1 MLKIY
6 LKPGREKSVRKFHPW
21 IFSGAVERLE
31 GEAQTGAEVAVFS
44 KKDAFLARG
53 FYSKHSQ
60 ICTRLFRWQDEPVD
74 ADFICGRIAEA
85 VRLRKSM
92 IQGETNAYRVINA
105 EGDGLPG
112 LIIDRYADTLVVGF
126 SNAGIENFRSEIVNF
141 LKNEFSPVTIFERS
155 DSQHRREEKLPTIRQ
170 TLSGDEV
177 SENVEILENG
187 MRFLAD
193 VSGGQKTGFFLDQ
206 RDNRALAKT
215 LAQDKSVLNGF
226 AYSGGFTVAALK
238 GGASSVVSVD
248 SSKPALEIARKNM
261 ALNDFAVDDAAF
273 VAADMFQYLREND
286 ATYDMIVL
294 DPPAFAKHRR
304 DVGRASRAY
313 KDVNMKAMQRLN
325 SGGLIFTCSCSQ
337 HISPDLFQKV
347 LFAAAT
353 DANVSAKILLE
364 RGHSPDHPINIY
376 HPEGRYLHAFLL
388 QIEK

>member
-1 MLKIY
+1 
-6 LKPGREKSVRKFHPW
+6 
-21 IFSGAVERLE
+21 
-31 GEAQTGAEVAVFS
+31 
-44 KKDAFLARG
+44 
-53 FYSKHSQ
+53 
-60 ICTRLFRWQDEPVD
+60 
-74 ADFICGRIAEA
+74 
-85 VRLRKSM
+85 
-92 IQGETNAYRVINA
+92 
-105 EGDGLPG
+105 
-112 LIIDRYADTLVVGF
+112 
-126 SNAGIENFRSEIVNF
+126 
-141 LKNEFSPVTIFERS
+141 
-155 DSQHRREEKLPTIRQ
+155 
-170 TLSGDEV
+170 
-177 SENVEILENG
+177 
-187 MRFLAD
+187 
-193 VSGGQKTGFFLDQ
+193 
-206 RDNRALAKT
+206 
-215 LAQDKSVLNGF
+215 
-226 AYSGGFTVAALK
+226 
-238 GGASSVVSVD
+238 
-248 SSKPALEIARKNM
+248 M

-388 QIEK
+388 QIEKYFLSFSFSRSHCKIISGQLLRGVRRFIVASEPNTKVGAGVFRLTS